1 MLVGLCPIPFRSASC
16 DAGYAFVPNT
26 SITKKDSLGLF
37 HKGRI
42 LGYLRL
48 SGLHFFSATLFLCKE
63 QFYIFL
69 CTKKFLHFF
78 FRFTIIQVYCFLF
91 CQQLGIFR
99 VQLLD
104 RGEFFLV
111 SFIKRRFRCLVQ
123 RDLRAV
129 RFQKALAV
137 SGLAVG
143 IIYRSRFG
151 VVDDMRFQHRDF
163 CQPLL

>member
-16 DAGYAFVPNT
+16 DAGCAFVPNT

-69 CTKKFLHFF
+69 CTKKLLHFF
-78 FRFTIIQVYCFLF
+78 FRFAIVRVARFLF
-91 CQQLGIFR
+91 CQQLGIFCI
-99 VQLLD
+99 QLFDL
-104 RGEFFLV
+104 GERFQIG
-111 SFIKRRFRCLVQ
+111 FIKRRFRCLVQ
-123 RDLRAV
+123 GDLRAV
-129 RFQKALAV
+129 RFQKVLAV

-143 IIYRSRFG
+143 VIDRTRLG
-151 VVDDMRFQHRDF
+151 LVDDVRFQHRDF